1 MTLHAAWPTWMTFVI
16 LMMFVGPA
24 MRAVFGGGRY
34 GRLDRWRNRLP
45 RQESEQLA
53 SLEAAVTERDTV
65 IDDLQQRLS
74 ELESRLDFAERLLS
88 ERGATQNQSVP
99 VAR

>member
-1 MTLHAAWPTWMTFVI
+1 MTLHAAWPTWMTFIIV
-16 LMMFVGPA
+16 MMFVGPA
-24 MRAVFGGGRY
+24 MRFVFGGGRY
-34 GRLDRWRNRLP
+34 RRLDRWRNRLP

-53 SLEAAVTERDTV
+53 NLETALSERDTV

-88 ERGATQNQSVP
+88 ERGTTLHQTQP
-99 VAR
+99 AIR

>member
-1 MTLHAAWPTWMTFVI
+1 MTLHAAWPTWMTFIIV
-16 LMMFVGPA
+16 MMFVGPA
-24 MRAVFGGGRY
+24 MRFVFGGGRF
-34 GRLDRWRNRLP
+34 RRWDRLP
-45 RQESEQLA
+45 KRDAEQLA
-53 SLEAAVTERDTV
+53 NLEAALSERDTV

-88 ERGATQNQSVP
+88 ERGSTQNQALP

>member
-1 MTLHAAWPTWMTFVI
+1 MTLHAAWPTWMTFIIV
-16 LMMFVGPA
+16 MMFVGPA
-24 MRAVFGGGRY
+24 MRFVFGGRA
-34 GRLDRWRNRLP
+34 RRWDRLP
-45 RQESEQLA
+45 KRDAEQLA
-53 SLEAAVTERDTV
+53 NIEAALSERDTV

-88 ERGATQNQSVP
+88 ERGSTQNQALP